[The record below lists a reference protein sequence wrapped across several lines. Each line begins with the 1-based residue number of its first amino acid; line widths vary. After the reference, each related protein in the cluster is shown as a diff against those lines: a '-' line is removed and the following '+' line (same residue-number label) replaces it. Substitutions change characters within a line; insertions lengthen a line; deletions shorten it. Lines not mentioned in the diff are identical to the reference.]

1 MKRTKLAAS
10 FLLAGTLL
18 LTGCVSKKEL
28 VNLQTDYNKLKD
40 EKTAL
45 DKSYQDA
52 QIQLAEYRTQS
63 KSLEDRLNEARKNN
77 QELRN
82 SYATL
87 QGSLD
92 KSLQQNSQG
101 NINISKLVDE
111 INASNRYIKQL
122 VDTKSKS
129 DSHPLPEPRRAK
141 RGGCKGLE
149 RRGLH
154 LLGRQH
160 AIQERQLRNQ
170 RTRRRNAEQDC
181 QDYHRLQGLRS
192 IGRG

>member
-10 FLLAGTLL
+10 FLLVATLF
-18 LTGCVSKKEL
+18 LTGCVTKKEF

-40 EKTAL
+40 EKSAL

-63 KSLEDRLNEARKNN
+63 KSLEDRLSEARKNN

-111 INASNRYIKQL
+111 INASNLSLI
-122 VDTKSKS
+122 
-129 DSHPLPEPRRAK
+129 H
-141 RGGCKGLE
+141 
-149 RRGLH
+149 
-154 LLGRQH
+154 
-160 AIQERQLRNQ
+160 I
-170 RTRRRNAEQDC
+170 
-181 QDYHRLQGLRS
+181 
-192 IGRG
+192 

>member
-10 FLLAGTLL
+10 FLLVATLF
-18 LTGCVSKKEL
+18 LTGCVTKKEF

-40 EKTAL
+40 EKSAL

-63 KSLEDRLNEARKNN
+63 KSLEDRLSEARKNN

-92 KSLQQNSQG
+92 KSLRSEPAAPPPQDRFPLQSTDTSQY
-101 NINISKLVDE
+101 SV
-111 INASNRYIKQL
+111 
-122 VDTKSKS
+122 
-129 DSHPLPEPRRAK
+129 SH
-141 RGGCKGLE
+141 GF
-149 RRGLH
+149 
-154 LLGRQH
+154 
-160 AIQERQLRNQ
+160 
-170 RTRRRNAEQDC
+170 
-181 QDYHRLQGLRS
+181 
-192 IGRG
+192 